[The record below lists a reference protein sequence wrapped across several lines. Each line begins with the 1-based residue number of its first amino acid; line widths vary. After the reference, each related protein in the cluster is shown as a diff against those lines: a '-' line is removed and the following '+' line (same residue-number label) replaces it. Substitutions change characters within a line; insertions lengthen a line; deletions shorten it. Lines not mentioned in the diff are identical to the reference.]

1 VEERLSVSQL
11 LDEALAKAADEFAAK
26 RPKTKALHERAKAV
40 MPGGNTRTVLFS
52 WPFPIRIERAEGSK
66 VIDVDGHVY
75 TDFVGEYSAGIY
87 GHSHPRIAKAV
98 NEALTSGI
106 NMGAHH
112 AREVAFAEAVTK
124 RFNLEKIRFT
134 NSGTEANMMALGA
147 ARCFTGRSKIMAMH
161 GGYHGGTL
169 YFGGGGSP
177 VNAPFDFVLGRFND
191 VEGTRAA
198 IRAEAATLSA
208 VIVEPMIG
216 SGGCIPGAREFLEM
230 LRAEATAHGIVLIFD
245 EVMTSRLHPNGL
257 SAALGIEPDIKVLG
271 KYIGGGMSFG
281 AFGGRA
287 AIMDQFDPTRP
298 GALPHAGTFNNNTL
312 TMTAGLA
319 GITEIFTAQ
328 ACADLN
334 ARGERIKAAVNA
346 LFGKYQARWQVTGQ
360 GSLLNIHPLMGTVS
374 SPEGLK
380 NADLRLRRLLFL
392 HLLDQGIY
400 VAERGF
406 MALSLMIADDDGDA
420 LVKTLEGF
428 ITKYRTVLAV

>member
-1 VEERLSVSQL
+1 MSLL
-11 LDEALAKAADEFAAK
+11 LDDALARSADEFAAK
-26 RPKTKALHERAKAV
+26 RPKTRALHERAKAV

-66 VIDVDGHVY
+66 LFDVDGHVY
-75 TDFVGEYSAGIY
+75 RDFVGEYSAGIY

-98 NEALTSGI
+98 NEALASGI

-112 AREVAFAEAVTK
+112 AREVAFAEAVAL
-124 RFNLEKIRFT
+124 RFNLEKLRFT
-134 NSGTEANMMALGA
+134 NSGTEACMMALGA
-147 ARCFTGRSKIMAMH
+147 ARCFTGRSKIMAMI

-177 VNAPFDFVLGRFND
+177 VNAPFDFVLGRYND
-191 VEGTRAA
+191 IDATMQS
-198 IRAEAATLSA
+198 IRAESQPLAAI
-208 VIVEPMIG
+208 IVEPMLG
-216 SGGCIPGAREFLEM
+216 SGGCIPGSQEFLQM
-230 LRAEATAHGIVLIFD
+230 LRDEANAHGIVLVFD

-257 SAALGIEPDIKVLG
+257 SAKLGIEPDLKVLG

-281 AFGGRA
+281 AFGGRSE
-287 AIMDQFDPTRP
+287 IMDQFDPTKP

-328 ACADLN
+328 ASHHLS
-334 ARGERIKAAVNA
+334 ARGERFKAEINT

-360 GSLLNIHPLMGTVS
+360 GSLINIHPVMGEVS
-374 SPEGLK
+374 GPDDLK
-380 NADLRLRRLLFL
+380 NADMRLRRLLFL

-406 MALSLMIADDDGDA
+406 MALSLMITDEDGAA
-420 LVKTLEGF
+420 LVTALEDF
-428 ITKYRTVLAV
+428 LTKYRAVLLA